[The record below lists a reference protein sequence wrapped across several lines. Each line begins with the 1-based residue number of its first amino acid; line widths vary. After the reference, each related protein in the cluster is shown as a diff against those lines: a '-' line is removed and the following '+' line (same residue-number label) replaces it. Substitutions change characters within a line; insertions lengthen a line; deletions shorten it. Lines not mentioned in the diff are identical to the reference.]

1 MAPRRRKS
9 LNINALQYKKMKINA
24 NMLAIL
30 YGLSYLVYMIEKNDS
45 LARLA
50 HATGMTDLEYEER
63 QRILARIAHEE
74 EQALLAEVDDEHVWE
89 DHYEDIDYGYHDQ
102 YDF

>member
-1 MAPRRRKS
+1 
-9 LNINALQYKKMKINA
+9 
-24 NMLAIL
+24 MLATL
-30 YGLSYLVYMIEKNDS
+30 RELSYVVYMIDNNDS

-50 HATGMTDLEYEER
+50 HATGMTDIEYEER

-74 EQALLAEVDDEHVWE
+74 EQALFAEVYEADDQPEWK

>member
-1 MAPRRRKS
+1 
-9 LNINALQYKKMKINA
+9 
-24 NMLAIL
+24 
-30 YGLSYLVYMIEKNDS
+30 MIDNNDS

-50 HATGMTDLEYEER
+50 HATGMTDVEHEER
-63 QRILARIAHEE
+63 QRVLARIAHEE
-74 EQALLAEVDDEHVWE
+74 EQEACKVQDEPIWE